1 MSRTSIVKSIRPE
14 IGSVNRSVQTTEN
27 EYFQNDVLR
36 PILKFQNDIIRCIFI
51 KNLKKQSIDFAK
63 MNHQCRLDFVTQQIQ
78 KDLGLRNVLI
88 GLVLGLMSEEEI
100 FQYYTY
106 ETEYRRRI
114 TKMTID
120 RIADQLV

>member
-14 IGSVNRSVQTTEN
+14 IGNINRNLQTTEN

-36 PILKFQNDIIRCIFI
+36 PILKFQNDVIRCIFI
-51 KNLKKQSIDFAK
+51 KNLKKQSIDFTK
-63 MNHQCRLDFVTQQIQ
+63 MNLQSRLDFVTQQIQ

-100 FQYYTY
+100 VQYYNY

-114 TKMTID
+114 AKMTIE
-120 RIADQLV
+120 RLADQLG

>member
-63 MNHQCRLDFVTQQIQ
+63 MNHQGRLDFVTQQIQ

-100 FQYYTY
+100 VQYYTY